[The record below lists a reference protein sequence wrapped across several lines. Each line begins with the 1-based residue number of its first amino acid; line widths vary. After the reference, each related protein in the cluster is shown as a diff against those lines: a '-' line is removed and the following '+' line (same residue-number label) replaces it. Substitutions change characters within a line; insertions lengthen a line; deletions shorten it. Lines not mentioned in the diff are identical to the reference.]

1 MRIARVSAR
10 RTRRLP
16 RFASRDSIHLR
27 CLAPADADQVADLLA
42 RMSPDSRY
50 QRYFRLVR
58 SFPPSVIARFVAAG
72 PDHLAV
78 GAFDGGLLVG
88 TAQYFRSSTC
98 PDRAEVA
105 VEVADSHHRRG
116 VGARLVRELARVAAD
131 HGLTHLTATVLAGN
145 RPALALVRASGW
157 DVATTADGPYVD
169 IVVSLRRAPSWK
181 RQFPA
186 TGAGRLTDPRTSR
199 RTPLACS

>member
-1 MRIARVSAR
+1 MRIARVSGR

-16 RFASRDSIHLR
+16 RFATRDSIHLR
-27 CLAPADADQVADLLA
+27 CLAPADSDQVTDLLS
-42 RMSPDSRY
+42 RMSPRSRY

-58 SFPPSVIARFVAAG
+58 SFPPSVIARFVATG

-78 GAFDGGLLVG
+78 GAFDGELLVG

-98 PDRAEVA
+98 SDQAEVA

-116 VGARLVRELARVAAD
+116 VGARLVGELARVAAD
-131 HGLTHLTATVLAGN
+131 HGITHLTATVLADN

-157 DVATTADGPYVD
+157 DVVATADGPYVD
-169 IVVSLRRAPSWK
+169 FVVSLP
-181 RQFPA
+181 PVHVD
-186 TGAGRLTDPRTSR
+186 AGTTRSRPRS
-199 RTPLACS
+199 A

>member
-1 MRIARVSAR
+1 MRITRVSAR

-16 RFASRDSIHLR
+16 RFASRDGIHLR
-27 CLAPADADQVADLLA
+27 CLAPADADQVTDLLA

-58 SFPPSVIARFVAAG
+58 SFPPAVIARFVAVG

-98 PDRAEVA
+98 PDHAEVA

-116 VGARLVRELARVAAD
+116 VGARLVGELARVAAD
-131 HGLTHLTATVLAGN
+131 HGITHLMATVLADN
-145 RPALALVRASGW
+145 RPALALVRASGR
-157 DVATTADGPYVD
+157 DVVTTADGPYVD
-169 IVVSLRRAPSWK
+169 VVVSLRRAPSWR